1 MLERTVEFAGCFND
15 NNGERDL
22 DGKQLEVRASGQGAV
37 LECATACQGYTY
49 MGLQWSDEC
58 FCGNTYGSQ
67 GEAALSECD
76 SDGDVSE
83 GIADMCGVDGQE
95 TCGNHNAVCEYA
107 FSCATQEIKWLD
119 GRGYPSTSA
128 AGLLILRH
136 RQEHGPPERIHRLLQ
151 RQQRRA

>member
-1 MLERTVEFAGCFND
+1 MLERTVEFVGCFND
-15 NNGERDL
+15 NNGGRDL
-22 DGKQLEVRASGQGAV
+22 VGNHIENLRGSGKGAV

-58 FCGNTYGSQ
+58 FCGNAYGSQ

-95 TCGNHNAVCEYA
+95 TCGNHNAICKSTERALPRRPNLSYRLCLSNA
-107 FSCATQEIKWLD
+107 FADRIGTGECGDE
-119 GRGYPSTSA
+119 GSA
-128 AGLLILRH
+128 GGAQNANGVGGGH
-136 RQEHGPPERIHRLLQ
+136 
-151 RQQRRA
+151 